1 MVNHFFKKLEVKC
14 SLLYYILF
22 YQFIILKEVVHNVA
36 AFLLLEEIKIKPQVP
51 LNKTNYLE
59 IH

>member
-14 SLLYYILF
+14 SLLYLIF
-22 YQFIILKEVVHNVA
+22 QSIILHVVDHNVA
-36 AFLLLEEIKIKPQVP
+36 AFLLLEEIKIKPQVL